1 MGKYF
6 GFLDLHAWQEGWSVA
21 YSLGKINEWNWCHD
35 FATLVPHVCIGIVCT
50 RPLGSRVRRVRDP
63 SRLILLLWEDKGQV
77 SEEVMCWTRQDGGWL
92 LSVVTCESHRNG
104 AIFKFLLPV
113 ERSDFRINVF
123 FFLSKNTLRGLL
135 YEYVIFNVS
144 LELWLCN
151 KLIIIHDAI
160 WYSLCPYIEEE
171 SFFFTLTNYI

>member
-1 MGKYF
+1 MSFHTCSLTMLEPK
-6 GFLDLHAWQEGWSVA
+6 LTEVAWRPLNFSRDTQSIAIFFNGTQ
-21 YSLGKINEWNWCHD
+21 GI
-35 FATLVPHVCIGIVCT
+35 PPIVCT
-50 RPLGSRVRRVRDP
+50 RLLRSRVRRVRDP

-113 ERSDFRINVF
+113 ERSDFRMNVF

-135 YEYVIFNVS
+135 YEHVIFNVS

-160 WYSLCPYIEEE
+160 RYSLCP
-171 SFFFTLTNYI
+171 